1 LKPNRSE
8 SILTLVS
15 VALLGLLYLKLPD
28 HRYFVDGIDSAWL
41 IETSKSPVIHPHHPI
56 FPLLP
61 QALFN
66 LTGGEGAGVSALGLL
81 LIWGSV
87 FGIVTAWA
95 MILLLRSIKVSPA
108 GMLFSGALFA
118 FSAGVWYFSST
129 ANQYSTA
136 LALNVFTLLA
146 LVCLMNL
153 PEERKSASAV
163 VGVGVLTGLAIG
175 AHQVNA
181 LLLFPVAFAIFT
193 RDHPSRRSIGQAAL
207 AVGTAVVV
215 ALALNVIIGVGLG
228 GFRSSSDFVEWQK
241 SYVTYPRYWASDPID
256 SIVRS
261 FRGAVDLHVA
271 HAFHPGGLFTL
282 DRIDQPGSIKWFIGL
297 LLKISQVYVLGFLL
311 IETLAACVDYF
322 RRRPRSPLQ
331 ALGLISA
338 LPFIAFTFLFTPQ
351 STNYRLFY
359 LPGFILFLAPWI
371 DRQFQLSRPAF
382 RRAWP
387 LWLFVAALFLG
398 NFFVKFLPESNPEN
412 NPYIA
417 EAGLLANFVGPGDL
431 VIYSGADEDFLRAHY
446 LRYFARTDILAEPEL
461 IEEIRFR
468 PDRLL
473 DDFRSRH
480 ENGHVILLHED
491 ALYSEE
497 DFKSIREFYGVDI
510 SLEELNRFF
519 RPNAQFVSNFEVN
532 GKRYYIVVP
541 K

>member
-1 LKPNRSE
+1 MKPNRSE
-8 SILTLVS
+8 SILTLVC
-15 VALLGLLYLKLPD
+15 VALLGLLCLKLPD

-41 IETSKSPVIHPHHPI
+41 IETSESPVIHPHHPI

-66 LTGGEGAGVSALGLL
+66 LLGGEGAGVSALGLL

-108 GMLFSGALFA
+108 GMLFSLALFA

-153 PEERKSASAV
+153 PEGRKSASAV
-163 VGVGVLTGLAIG
+163 VGVGVLTGLAIL

-181 LLLFPVAFAIFT
+181 LLLFPLAFAMSM
-193 RDHPSRRSIGQAAL
+193 RDQLSRRSIGLAAL

-215 ALALNVIIGVGLG
+215 ALVLNIVIGVGLG
-228 GFRSSSDFVEWQK
+228 GFRSTADFLDWQR

-271 HAFHPGGLFTL
+271 HAFHPEGLFGNRL
-282 DRIDQPGSIKWFIGL
+282 DQPGSTKWFIGL

-311 IETLAACVDYF
+311 IGTLAACVDYF
-322 RRRPRSPLQ
+322 RRRPRSSVQ
-331 ALGLISA
+331 ALGLVSA
-338 LPFIAFTFLFTPQ
+338 LPFIAFTFLFTPE

-371 DRQFQLSRPAF
+371 DRRFHLSRPAF

-387 LWLFVAALFLG
+387 LVLFVAALFLG

-417 EAGLLANFVGPGDL
+417 EAGLLANFVGSGDL

-446 LRYFARTDILAEPEL
+446 LRYFARTDILTEPEL
-461 IEEIRFR
+461 IEEIRSR

-473 DDFRSRH
+473 DDFRMRH
-480 ENGHVILLHED
+480 ESGHVILLHED

-497 DFKSIREFYGVDI
+497 DLESIREFYGVDI
-510 SLEELNRFF
+510 SLEELDRFF
-519 RPNAQFVSNFEVN
+519 RPNAQFVTHFEVN
-532 GKRYYIVVP
+532 GKRYYIIVP